1 MILIKYYF
9 LLEVIILIL
18 DVINIYIMNTINNL
32 PGSENFTDSEKQEL
46 YQKFYDKIFTNKEN
60 IIDIDNEIIKK
71 SSKTT

>member
-1 MILIKYYF
+1 M
-9 LLEVIILIL
+9 IL